1 LVSREAEKQGSPV
14 GVVLTCSA
22 LKKAYRD
29 KLRQRIE
36 ENRADGSRLQ
46 EYFVFCN
53 VTEEECLRRVQSR
66 AGHYMKAEMVA
77 SQFAILEMPL
87 TGEEQRTCILD
98 GMKRIP
104 EVTQDI
110 LNLVEAF
117 SVSKERV

>member
-1 LVSREAEKQGSPV
+1 M
-14 GVVLTCSA
+14 LTCSA